1 MARKQTDTVRAYAR
15 LQLLA
20 ATLAISPG
28 CAIALACAVLLAW
41 PLGTRAAD
49 ESTRGAPASDVAA
62 PGEGGGEAAPA
73 EPPPPELVVAERE
86 IRAQIGEI
94 DVEIDQLNAQ
104 LRKSK
109 GEDQLVVARQLA
121 KAKLEFL
128 ELLGQLVENLLSQEE
143 EGLEAAELRAEVEG
157 WLTPLSTAI
166 VEHIDASETRL
177 AELRSQRGELA
188 AEELPDHQAQI
199 DAESEWALE
208 LYQAKLDHVRRME
221 AVGLDAAMPRA
232 DLIRRLETRAEQ
244 LAGYVELGVEQLA
257 AAQKRAAD
265 KPDDAAVLAE
275 LAAAEQRQK
284 SATRTLGAM
293 VKMMDALELDA
304 AEYQQL
310 LITSTGEVTTDI
322 FRAKVAMGL
331 ADQWIQRVREWLL
344 DNGPGFVFKLLM
356 FALILAVFRV
366 LSGFTRRIIQ
376 RGFASSKV
384 QTSRLLQTMAISL
397 VSNAVMV
404 LGLLIGLSQ
413 LGLQL
418 GPLLAGLGI
427 AGFIVGFALQDSL
440 SNFAA
445 GLMILGYRPYDVGDL
460 IETVGVFGRVSH
472 MSLVSTTILTVDN
485 QTLIVPNGK
494 IWGDVI
500 KNVTNQRVRRVDMT
514 FGISYSDDIEHAEK
528 VLESIL
534 QDHPGVLDD
543 PEPVVRL
550 HTLNESSVD
559 FVVRPWVKTDD
570 YWDVYWHVTRE
581 VKRRFDA
588 EGISIPF
595 PQRDVHFHQTNGTG
609 AEQA

>member
-1 MARKQTDTVRAYAR
+1 MSDTRF
-15 LQLLA
+15 LE
-20 ATLAISPG
+20 
-28 CAIALACAVLLAW
+28 VLFCTFLVAW
-41 PLGTRAAD
+41 SVGARAAD
-49 ESTRGAPASDVAA
+49 DAPS
-62 PGEGGGEAAPA
+62 GA
-73 EPPPPELVVAERE
+73 EPAAVGKAASEEPEAPPVPELVVEATE
-86 IRAQIGEI
+86 IRSRIAGI
-94 DVEIDQLNAQ
+94 DVEIDELEAQ

-109 GEDQLVVARQLA
+109 GEDRLVIERQLA
-121 KAKLEFL
+121 KTKLEYL
-128 ELLGQLVENLLSQEE
+128 ELMGDLVANLLERE
-143 EGLEAAELRAEVEG
+143 KEGLDSAELRAEVEG
-157 WLTPLSTAI
+157 TLTPLSTAI
-166 VEHIDASETRL
+166 VQHIDASERKL
-177 AELRSQRGELA
+177 AELRAQRDELP
-188 AEELPDHQAQI
+188 AEELLDHQQRIAK
-199 DAESEWALE
+199 ESEWMLQ
-208 LYQAKLDHVRRME
+208 LYRAYLDNVRHME
-221 AVGLDAAMPRA
+221 SLGVDAGRPRA
-232 DLIRRLETRAEQ
+232 DIVRRLERRAEQ

-257 AAQKRAAD
+257 AIQKRAAD
-265 KPDDAAVLAE
+265 KPDDAAVQAE
-275 LAAAEQRQK
+275 LAAVEQRQK
-284 SATRTLGAM
+284 NATQTLGAV

-322 FRAKVAMGL
+322 FRAKVAIGL
-331 ADQWIQRVREWLL
+331 VDQSMQRVREWLL
-344 DNGPGFVFKLLM
+344 ENGPGFVFKLLM

-366 LSGFTRRIIQ
+366 LSGFTRRIIE

-384 QTSRLLQTMAISL
+384 QASQLLRSMAVSL
-397 VSNAVMV
+397 AGNAVMI

-413 LGLQL
+413 LGLEL

-460 IETVGVFGRVSH
+460 IETGGVFGRVSA

-514 FGISYSDDIEHAEK
+514 FGISYADDIEHAEK

-534 QDHPGVLDD
+534 RDHPDVLDD
-543 PEPVVRL
+543 PEPIVRL

-559 FVVRPWVKTDD
+559 FVVRPWVKTED

-595 PQRDVHFHQTNGTG
+595 PQRDVHFHQTDG
-609 AEQA
+609 AGAKQA